1 MNGSAVEDTL
11 KTLEGDAIEFM
22 NKYAL
27 SGMAIGI
34 VQDGKL
40 IYAKGFGL
48 ADASTNTAVTPDT
61 IFRIGS
67 ISKTFTAI
75 GIMQLW
81 EKGKFK
87 LDDPVNNF
95 LKSFQVLHPDPYAP
109 PVTFEHLLTHTSGI
123 GEMRST
129 GDLVKSMIMPRRSFQ
144 KLKKHV
150 PSLQEYFN
158 GLLVPDVY
166 PEKKWAYANN
176 AFATLGQLIEDITGE
191 PFVDYMRRNVFDAL
205 GMHKSDYT
213 LTDRVADE
221 LAQGYILKK
230 CKLEAV
236 PYVEFPGYAAGTV
249 MSSVNEMAIYLAALM
264 NGGTSEFGSVLKP
277 ETLKKMLTA
286 YYQEDAHLASM
297 GLGFFLENLDGH
309 PAVWHGGALPG
320 FNAAMW
326 VAPEDKLGVV
336 AFANSN
342 TRAIYSFAERVLR
355 GLIGLEKFSERL
367 PRPDVPSS
375 PYLWK
380 EFIGTFGL
388 PKGFNS
394 NARAWENFGGEIEI
408 YVKDQKL
415 MLRSLTG
422 AYKKGIELYPVDV
435 KDPLVFENV
444 TDGKLLQLAFQRNVE
459 GYIDRFSISS
469 LSFYTFYRKPRTRS
483 LRFMLKTAQR
493 VLMGLA
499 AWMIF
504 KKMKKR
510 KYAR

>member
-1 MNGSAVEDTL
+1 MNSSAVEDTL
-11 KTLEGDAIEFM
+11 KTLEVDAVEFM

-27 SGMAIGI
+27 SGMGVGV

-48 ADASTNTAVTPDT
+48 ADASTNKAVTPDT

-87 LDDPVNNF
+87 LDDPVNSF

-109 PVTFEHLLTHTSGI
+109 PVTFQHLLTHTSGI

-129 GDLVKSMIMPRRSFQ
+129 GELVKSILMPGSSFQ
-144 KLKKHV
+144 KFKKHV
-150 PSLQEYFN
+150 PPLQEYYN
-158 GLLVPDVY
+158 GLLEPDVY

-176 AFATLGQLIEDITGE
+176 AFATLGQLIEDISGE
-191 PFVDYMRRNVFDAL
+191 PFADYMRRNVFDAL
-205 GMHKSDYT
+205 GMYKSDYV
-213 LTDRVADE
+213 LTDRVKDE
-221 LAQGYILKK
+221 LAQGYQLKK

-236 PYVEFPGYAAGTV
+236 PYFEFPGYAAGTV

-264 NGGTSEFGSVLKP
+264 NGGSNEFGSVLKP
-277 ETLKKMLTA
+277 ETIKKMLTP
-286 YYQEDAHLASM
+286 YYQEDPHLASM
-297 GLGFFLENLDGH
+297 GLGFFLEDLDGH
-309 PAVWHGGALPG
+309 PAAWHGGSLAG

-326 VAPEDKLGVV
+326 VAPGDKLGVV

-342 TRAIYSFAERVLR
+342 TRAIYSFAESVLR
-355 GLIGLEKFSERL
+355 SLIGLDKFSERL
-367 PRPDVPSS
+367 PRPDIPRS
-375 PYLWK
+375 PHMWK

-388 PKGFNS
+388 SKGFNS

-415 MLRSLTG
+415 MLRSLMG
-422 AYKKGIELYPVDV
+422 AYKNGIVLYPVDDN
-435 KDPLVFENV
+435 DPLAFENV
-444 TDGKLLQLAFQRNVE
+444 TDGKLLQLAFQRNAE

-469 LSFYTFYRKPRTRS
+469 LSFYTFYRKPRTKS
-483 LRFMLKTAQR
+483 LRFMLKTAQN
-493 VLMGLA
+493 VLTGLV
-499 AWMIF
+499 AWMIL
-504 KKMKKR
+504 KRIKKR
-510 KYAR
+510 KHTH